1 MGLIEEINRI
11 ITLSDEIT
19 LEAQEMQ
26 CVRVLYRDLAESLL
40 CLHEVDLFS

>member
-1 MGLIEEINRI
+1 MGLIEEINRV

-26 CVRVLYRDLAESLL
+26 CVRVLYRDLTESLL
-40 CLHEVDLFS
+40 CLHEVD

>member
-1 MGLIEEINRI
+1 MGLIEEINRF

-26 CVRVLYRDLAESLL
+26 CIRGLYRDLTESLL
-40 CLHEVDLFS
+40 CLHEVD